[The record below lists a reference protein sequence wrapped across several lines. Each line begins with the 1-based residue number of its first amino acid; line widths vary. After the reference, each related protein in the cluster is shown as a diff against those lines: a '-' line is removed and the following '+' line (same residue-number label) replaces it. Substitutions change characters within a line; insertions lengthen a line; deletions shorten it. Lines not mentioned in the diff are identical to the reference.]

1 MKFFYYLMGVI
12 AKKRNIL
19 FVMPVKEQKEILDGY
34 GSAKDTI
41 ERAYYQYKCQMR
53 LYGRVSWF
61 IFNFCS
67 MFGLIVFYL
76 FLKCQKKNIKKSS
89 VDAIL
94 FLEGKEE
101 TIVPDSLFK
110 EFRKRINIK
119 DSRISALDKKG
130 WKFYKIIWKRYPF
143 SFYFLFKM
151 LIKMSIYSGLTSRY
165 NSKALIVCAEYS
177 FVSPA
182 MTAFCKINGV
192 EFINVMHGEKLFC
205 IRDAYANFDRF
216 YVWDKEYADLF
227 ISLNARPEQ
236 FIAECPAMFRIDRE
250 NSEIKYFCTYY
261 LADESDEELI
271 NIIKCLR
278 FIKSKGK
285 SVAVRV
291 HPRSVNSKHVQ
302 ELLKGFVIE
311 DNKNIPIEQSLASTE
326 YAISLY
332 STVLAQAAQNRIKVV
347 IDNVS
352 KPKKYLQ
359 LEELGYVMLKKKPI
373 LLSDFLKEKVVS
385 L

>member
-101 TIVPDSLFK
+101 TIVPGSLFK

-119 DSRISALDKKG
+119 EK
-130 WKFYKIIWKRYPF
+130 
-143 SFYFLFKM
+143 
-151 LIKMSIYSGLTSRY
+151 
-165 NSKALIVCAEYS
+165 
-177 FVSPA
+177 
-182 MTAFCKINGV
+182 
-192 EFINVMHGEKLFC
+192 VMHFVEKILK
-205 IRDAYANFDRF
+205 RL
-216 YVWDKEYADLF
+216 K
-227 ISLNARPEQ
+227 S
-236 FIAECPAMFRIDRE
+236 
-250 NSEIKYFCTYY
+250 
-261 LADESDEELI
+261 
-271 NIIKCLR
+271 IIK
-278 FIKSKGK
+278 
-285 SVAVRV
+285 
-291 HPRSVNSKHVQ
+291 
-302 ELLKGFVIE
+302 
-311 DNKNIPIEQSLASTE
+311 
-326 YAISLY
+326 
-332 STVLAQAAQNRIKVV
+332 
-347 IDNVS
+347 
-352 KPKKYLQ
+352 
-359 LEELGYVMLKKKPI
+359 
-373 LLSDFLKEKVVS
+373 
-385 L
+385 